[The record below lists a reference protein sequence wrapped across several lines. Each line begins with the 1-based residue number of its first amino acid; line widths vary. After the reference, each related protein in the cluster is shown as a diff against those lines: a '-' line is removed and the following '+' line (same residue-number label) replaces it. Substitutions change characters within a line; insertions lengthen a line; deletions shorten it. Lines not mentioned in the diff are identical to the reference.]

1 MAEYHLRPLPSVGQG
16 VLLLASFGMLW
27 WQELPSPVRPVYVVA
42 YLLVA
47 PGYAL
52 LPSLG
57 RGHRLFQFLLAVAV
71 GATLAI
77 GLSTVMSETGIWR
90 VDTAI
95 WVTITLVV
103 VSVLARMWHGGKA
116 TSATAAGGSAS

>member
-1 MAEYHLRPLPSVGQG
+1 MAEYRLRPLPSVGQG
-16 VLLLASFGMLW
+16 VLLVASFGMLW
-27 WQELPSPVRPVYVVA
+27 WHVLPSPVRPVFVVA

-52 LPSLG
+52 LPPLG

-77 GLSTVMSETGIWR
+77 GLSTVMSETGIWHA
-90 VDTAI
+90 DTAI
-95 WVTITLVV
+95 WVTITVVV
-103 VSVLARMWHGGKA
+103 VSVLARVWHGGKA
-116 TSATAAGGSAS
+116 TSVTAAQGSVS